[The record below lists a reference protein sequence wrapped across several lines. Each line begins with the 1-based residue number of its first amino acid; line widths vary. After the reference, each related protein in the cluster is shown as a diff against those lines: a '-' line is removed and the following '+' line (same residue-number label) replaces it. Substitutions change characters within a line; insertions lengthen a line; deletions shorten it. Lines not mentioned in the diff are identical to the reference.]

1 MPDTHARTTDK
12 ASARA
17 AAILGLCLPGD
28 TLLYLLLPMQHQA
41 FGVTL
46 GQAGLLLAANRL
58 VRIFGYSHVM
68 RFYARRGDRPVCV
81 LAAFTAALCALGYAT
96 LSGFWWL
103 LLLRLG
109 WGLTYAA
116 LNLSTQ
122 VMATAEPSGA
132 ARRTGRS
139 RALIATGPMLALPL
153 GALVSLEYGPRVIF
167 LLMALTSLIA
177 MLLAFGLPAKPHPLA
192 SSSRR
197 FQRPDSVAVWS
208 FIEGLVLDGLFIIGL
223 SLQAEQLM
231 AGNAVLVAGGL
242 LALRYV
248 SEMLLSPLGGIAAQR
263 WGATRMLI
271 VFSLLT
277 SVALVG
283 FGCHWLIVGGALVL
297 VLRALQLPLVVT
309 VVAQRHP
316 GAGRV
321 RALAANA
328 VWRDIGAGIGPL
340 IAGLLLPM
348 ASTVWVY
355 SLAAGCLALSALECR
370 EVRVTREDVKQAS
383 PEEA

>member
-17 AAILGLCLPGD
+17 ALILGLCLPGD
-28 TLLYLLLPMQHQA
+28 TLLYLLLPMQHEA

-46 GQAGLLLAANRL
+46 AEAGLLLAANRL

-122 VMATAEPSGA
+122 VMATAEPTGA
-132 ARRTGRS
+132 ARRTGHS

-153 GALVSLEYGPRVIF
+153 GALVSVEYGPRVIF
-167 LLMALTSLIA
+167 LLMALTSLVA
-177 MLLAFGLPAKPHPLA
+177 LLLAFGLPSKPHPLA

-197 FQRPDSVAVWS
+197 FQRPDSVALWS

-248 SEMLLSPLGGIAAQR
+248 SEMLLSPLGGLAAQR

-316 GAGRV
+316 GTGRV

-328 VWRDIGAGIGPL
+328 VWRDIGAGVGPL
-340 IAGLLLPM
+340 IAGLLLPV

-355 SLAAGCLALSALECR
+355 SLAAGCLAVSAWACR
-370 EVRVTREDVKQAS
+370 EVGVPGEEGRQAS
-383 PEEA
+383 AEEA

>member
-17 AAILGLCLPGD
+17 ASILGLCLPGD
-28 TLLYLLLPMQHQA
+28 TLLYLLLPMQHEA

-46 GQAGLLLAANRL
+46 AEAGLLLAANRL

-153 GALVSLEYGPRVIF
+153 GALVSVEYGPRVIF

-223 SLQAEQLM
+223 SLQAEQLK

-248 SEMLLSPLGGIAAQR
+248 SEMLLSPLGGLAAQR

-340 IAGLLLPM
+340 IAGLLLPV

-355 SLAAGCLALSALECR
+355 SLAAGCLALSALGCR
-370 EVRVTREDVKQAS
+370 EVRIRGEEVKPVPA
-383 PEEA
+383 EEV

>member
-1 MPDTHARTTDK
+1 MPDTHARTTDT

-28 TLLYLLLPMQHQA
+28 TLLYLLLPMQHEA

-109 WGLTYAA
+109 WGLSYAA

-153 GALVSLEYGPRVIF
+153 GALVSVEYGPRVIF

-177 MLLAFGLPAKPHPLA
+177 MLLAFGLPSRPHPLA

-223 SLQAEQLM
+223 SLLAEQLM

-277 SVALVG
+277 SMALVG

-340 IAGLLLPM
+340 IAGLLLPV

-355 SLAAGCLALSALECR
+355 SLAAGCLALSALACR
-370 EVRVTREDVKQAS
+370 EVRIRGEEVKPA
-383 PEEA
+383 PAEEV

>member
-1 MPDTHARTTDK
+1 MPDSTLRRTDRD
-12 ASARA
+12 SARCA
-17 AAILGLCLPGD
+17 TILGLCLPGD
-28 TLLYLLLPMQHQA
+28 VLLYLLLPMQHET

-46 GQAGLLLAANRL
+46 AEAGLLLAANRL
-58 VRIFGYSHVM
+58 VRIFGYSQVM
-68 RFYARRGDRPVCV
+68 RFYARHGDRPVCV
-81 LAAFTAALCALGYAT
+81 LAATTAALCALGYAT

-109 WGLTYAA
+109 WGLSYAA

-122 VMATAEPSGA
+122 VTATAEPTGA

-139 RALIATGPMLALPL
+139 RALIATGPMLALPI
-153 GALVSLEYGPRVIF
+153 GALVSVEYGPRLIF
-167 LLMALTSLIA
+167 VLMALTSLVA
-177 MLLAFGLPAKPHPLA
+177 MLLAFGLPGRPHLLA
-192 SSSRR
+192 HSGRR
-197 FQRPDSVAVWS
+197 LQWPDSVALWS

-231 AGNAVLVAGGL
+231 AGNALLVAGVL

-277 SVALVG
+277 CVALVG

-297 VLRALQLPLVVT
+297 ILRALQLPLVVT
-309 VVAQRHP
+309 VVAQRQP
-316 GAGRV
+316 GAARV

-328 VWRDIGAGIGPL
+328 VWRDIGAGTGPL
-340 IAGLLLPM
+340 IAGLLLPV

-355 SLAAGCLALSALECR
+355 SLAAGCLALSALACR
-370 EVRVTREDVKQAS
+370 EAGRAPS
-383 PEEA
+383 PPPSAE